1 MRQIPLALLAV
12 AAACAPADRG
22 DDPADL
28 PGGRTTAETSV
39 SRPEEAALRLT
50 LERAHALADSIEETL
65 RPVPLMRPADETALR
80 RYGQSVQ
87 LPRARALGAR
97 PADEAELEALT
108 RAGRLVPLEDS
119 TRFWILRD
127 LRSSRAFVT
136 PDTRVLLER
145 IGEAFQERLDAMGIP
160 PYRLE
165 ITSALRSAA
174 DQARLRRTNV
184 NAAGGVSTHEYGT
197 TVDIAYSAYAPPQEL
212 PDGIVDD
219 ADAPPWMVPY
229 LDAVARP
236 VLESVSARKSRE
248 LQAILGEVLREAQSD
263 GLVLVTLE
271 RLQPVY
277 HITVARRLAG
287 GDGG

>member
-1 MRQIPLALLAV
+1 MRQIPIALLAV
-12 AAACAPADRG
+12 AAACAPADRAE
-22 DDPADL
+22 DPASR
-28 PGGRTTAETSV
+28 PGGTATAEAPG
-39 SRPEEAALRLT
+39 SRPEEAALRGT
-50 LERAHALADSIEETL
+50 LERAHALADSIEEKL
-65 RPVPLMRPADETALR
+65 RPLPLMRPADEAALR

-87 LPRARALGAR
+87 LPRARALGVRA
-97 PADEAELEALT
+97 ADEAELEALT

-119 TRFWILRD
+119 TRFWVLRD
-127 LRSSRAFVT
+127 LRSSRALVT
-136 PDTRVLLER
+136 PDTKVLLER
-145 IGEAFQERLDAMGIP
+145 IGDAFQARLEGMGIP

-174 DQARLRRTNV
+174 DQARLRRSNV
-184 NAAGGVSTHEYGT
+184 NAASGVSTHEYGT
-197 TVDIAYSAYAPPQEL
+197 TVDIAYTAYAPPHEL
-212 PDGIVDD
+212 PEGIVE
-219 ADAPPWMVPY
+219 AGDAPSWMAPY

-277 HITVARRLAG
+277 HITVGRRLAG
-287 GDGG
+287 GDEG